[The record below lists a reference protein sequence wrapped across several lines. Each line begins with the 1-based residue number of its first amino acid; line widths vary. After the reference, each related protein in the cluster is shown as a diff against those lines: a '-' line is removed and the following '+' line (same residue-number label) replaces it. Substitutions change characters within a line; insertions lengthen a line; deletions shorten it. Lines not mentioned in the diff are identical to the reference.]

1 VEPIRIPLKARRDTL
16 HQTCLFASDGIC
28 GSCSAFM
35 CVWGVMQRRTILHAH
50 VGLVRIPKKR
60 DRRRYVKLAFLHPV
74 GSTGHIV
81 HCSASRA
88 QNLNAL
94 FFLLGWHRYGFHK
107 KRTGTRSA
115 SGGIYR
121 SRSAFWCIRGVKRRY
136 TILHT
141 RVGLVQILEKAQWV
155 MLCRTCVFVSSGI
168 YGSRCAL
175 RCVRGAKC

>member
-1 VEPIRIPLKARRDTL
+1 
-16 HQTCLFASDGIC
+16 
-28 GSCSAFM
+28 M

-107 KRTGTRSA
+107 KRTGTRYTKLVFLHPAGSTGHVVH
-115 SGGIYR
+115 SG
-121 SRSAFWCIRGVKRRY
+121 
-136 TILHT
+136 
-141 RVGLVQILEKAQWV
+141 
-155 MLCRTCVFVSSGI
+155 VS
-168 YGSRCAL
+168 
-175 RCVRGAKC
+175 GA